1 MATEGGAVSPYMQ
14 IEANNSSPCR
24 ESGPAAARGSGKLSS
39 NRQVA
44 VVQADYVALA
54 NDLEQAKEL
63 TSALELQLSGKC
75 NELAQFK
82 HLWERTRSDMQKFEH
97 DLEELRKER
106 HTLANQL
113 QVAYATEHRLE
124 KIKREHEEL
133 LARTEVLEAELNAER
148 VLHADARRSADALNE
163 EVEFLRRRATNGGGA
178 SSGLDPSV
186 RTELQML
193 RNQIDRI
200 LGAPVA
206 AARPRRG
213 VLEPENID
221 ISFGT

>member
-1 MATEGGAVSPYMQ
+1 MQ
-14 IEANNSSPCR
+14 IEANYSSAPGER
-24 ESGPAAARGSGKLSS
+24 EPAGPLRVHSVRPGGKLSS

-106 HTLANQL
+106 HTLANQV
-113 QVAYATEHRLE
+113 QVAYAAEHRLE
-124 KIKREHEEL
+124 KLKREHEEL
-133 LARTEVLEAELNAER
+133 TARAEATESELNAER

-163 EVEFLRRRATNGGGA
+163 EVEFLRRRATSGGV
-178 SSGLDPSV
+178 SQGLDPSV
-186 RTELQML
+186 RTELQAL

-200 LGAPVA
+200 LEIPVTA
-206 AARPRRG
+206 GRPRRG
-213 VLEPENID
+213 VPESGSID
-221 ISFGT
+221 ISFGA

>member
-1 MATEGGAVSPYMQ
+1 MQ
-14 IEANNSSPCR
+14 IEANYSSAPGDTELSVTAVSEPVR
-24 ESGPAAARGSGKLSS
+24 TGGKLSS

-44 VVQADYVALA
+44 VVQADYIALA

-97 DLEELRKER
+97 DLEALRKER
-106 HTLANQL
+106 HSLANQVQL
-113 QVAYATEHRLE
+113 AFATEHRLE
-124 KIKREHEEL
+124 KLKREHEEL
-133 LARTEVLEAELNAER
+133 TSRTEVLESELNAER
-148 VLHADARRSADALNE
+148 TLHADARRSADALTE
-163 EVEFLRRRATNGGGA
+163 EVEFLRRRTVNGGGA
-178 SSGLDPSV
+178 QGLDPNV

-200 LGAPVA
+200 LEAPASVA
-206 AARPRRG
+206 ATTSRPRRG
-213 VLEPENID
+213 VPEPESID